1 MSENVKEL
9 YNLIKDLFNNPWKF
23 NVELESDNSIS
34 ISLLVKRIASKIDY
48 DSPYIKNFL
57 YRNKDFEVFE
67 DGDRE
72 YVKFIG

>member
-34 ISLLVKRIASKIDY
+34 ISLLVKRIASKID
-48 DSPYIKNFL
+48 
-57 YRNKDFEVFE
+57 
-67 DGDRE
+67 
-72 YVKFIG
+72 